1 MNEYGLGWAVV
12 LRLIGQE
19 LGAQDREVLIHGLS
33 EPSWTDS
40 TALSDVVKAYI
51 WPQLP
56 LSTEKAQP
64 ADSAPGI
71 DIRVQPGNGPA
82 EFEADNLCAA
92 VGVLEAYRPSS

>member
-19 LGAQDREVLIHGLS
+19 LEAQDREVLIHGLS

-40 TALSDVVKAYI
+40 TALSDPVKAYI

-64 ADSAPGI
+64 VDSA
-71 DIRVQPGNGPA
+71 PGNGPA
-82 EFEADNLCAA
+82 EFETDSLCAA
-92 VGVLEAYRPSS
+92 VGVLEAHRPSS